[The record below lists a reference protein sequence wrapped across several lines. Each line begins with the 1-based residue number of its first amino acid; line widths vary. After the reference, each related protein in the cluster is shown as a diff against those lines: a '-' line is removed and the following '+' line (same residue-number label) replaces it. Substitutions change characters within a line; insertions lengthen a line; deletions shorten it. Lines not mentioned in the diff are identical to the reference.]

1 MKTRKHLTNGEWA
14 ALIRDFENTFATD
27 DTGDDRVRPE
37 GLFNWT
43 TQTGAVY
50 AWLWP
55 RYVESYVTKGHE
67 SGRLASAVFSG
78 LFNGLR
84 NQSSVIARK
93 LSFRTLYDTA
103 ELVHKHYL
111 GMLRE
116 NYPNTFIPNT
126 VEELERHRERSYRVK
141 PLAAK

>member
-1 MKTRKHLTNGEWA
+1 MRLPRNMTNGQWA
-14 ALIRDFENTFATD
+14 ALIRDFEQTFA
-27 DTGDDRVRPE
+27 GDEIVTKE

-55 RYVESYVTKGHE
+55 RYVQSYVTKAHE
-67 SGRLASAVFSG
+67 SGRLASAMFSG

-84 NQSSVIARK
+84 NQSAVIAGK

-116 NYPNTFIPNT
+116 NYPGTFIPNT
-126 VEELERHRERSYRVK
+126 VEELERHHCQ
-141 PLAAK
+141 